1 MEESWSSQEDKR
13 MKTKNDILIK
23 VLSLGVGLAVGIV
36 LIAKVFFE
44 LSYDSFYKDIDRVY
58 TINTW
63 YSQNGDEH
71 DYGQVSGA
79 VAVGFME
86 EVPGVEVGTRTTS
99 VFNGDI
105 YLDEEGNK
113 LKATLVC
120 ADTCFFQVFERPI
133 LAGDPAKILGKW
145 GGVMVSRSFAEKL
158 MDEMPGRAGHDGNVT
173 PDLIGGLSSV
183 IGKVIYNEDMEGL
196 KLPIEGVFED
206 FPKNGSLSYDILLSM
221 DTYGKQSTDN
231 WLGNDRYKGYVKL
244 MPGVDP
250 NTLTDAI
257 RKMQEAH
264 QPVAQM
270 EAQGMRLTYFLKPFS
285 KMHTSMPEVKSQVI
299 LLSIV
304 AALLILI
311 SLLNYILIVISS
323 MVKRSKEVGVRKCY
337 GAESKHIYGMLSKE
351 ALLHIALSLALAAAI
366 IFAGRSIIENLLGVP
381 FQTLLV
387 SRSILAI
394 GLVILFVL
402 VISIVV
408 PAELYQRIPVC
419 AALKNYTENSRSWK
433 LGLLSVQV
441 LINVFLVVMMLIIGR
456 QYQKVNHS
464 NPGYDYKN
472 LFYINMF
479 DGDRQAQVR
488 AVETLRSL
496 PEVSGVAT
504 SYNLPYEGSN
514 GDNIYLPDDERELFN
529 VADQYDCSEGFY
541 ELMGIEFVDGRAPR
555 DSTEMAVDEKFVA
568 RMADFADWSD
578 GAVGKQVCITGH
590 DHPVV
595 LSNNMGV
602 TPYTIS
608 GVYKSYLIGNL
619 TRVDPRPSVLFRAE
633 IGSMSSWMPHILFKI
648 PGQDGNDEKDMARNA
663 DGRPGRFDRPSLDKV
678 REALEQALEGRE
690 INIISYEEQMRA
702 AYDDSKK
709 MRNTM
714 ALGAV
719 FSLLIA
725 LLGLIGFIKDESLR
739 RSKEMAVRKINGGTT
754 RDILGA
760 FAKDILVLSTVMAL
774 IACIAAFFVA
784 HKWLEQFAEKVS
796 LNPLYFLGGAIL
808 VLLIVLGVVVLNC
821 LRIARANPVES
832 LKNE

>member
-1 MEESWSSQEDKR
+1 
-13 MKTKNDILIK
+13 MKTKSDILIK

-44 LSYDSFYKDIDRVY
+44 LSYDSFYKDINRVY

-79 VAVGFME
+79 VSVGFME
-86 EVPGVEVGTRTTS
+86 EVPGVEVGTRTTY
-99 VFNGDI
+99 VFNGDT
-105 YLDEEGNK
+105 YLDEDGNK

-120 ADTCFFQVFERPI
+120 ADTCFFKVFDRPI
-133 LAGDPAKILGKW
+133 LAGDPAKVLGKW
-145 GGVMVSRSFAEKL
+145 GSVMVSRSFAEK
-158 MDEMPGRAGHDGNVT
+158 M
-173 PDLIGGLSSV
+173 GGV
-183 IGKVIYNEDMEGL
+183 QEAIGKQVYNEDMEGL
-196 KLPIEGVFED
+196 KLSIEGVFED

-250 NTLTDAI
+250 ATLSDAI

-264 QPVAQM
+264 QPVTEM
-270 EAQGMRLTYFLKPFS
+270 ETKGLRLTYFLKPFS
-285 KMHTSMPEVKSQVI
+285 KMHTSMPEVKSQVV

-351 ALLHIALSLALAAAI
+351 ALLHIALSLALAVAI

-387 SRSILAI
+387 PRSILAI

-402 VISIVV
+402 AISIVV
-408 PAELYQRIPVC
+408 PAELYQRIPVD
-419 AALKNYTENSRSWK
+419 AALKNYTENSRRWK
-433 LGLLSVQV
+433 LGLLGVQV
-441 LINVFLVVMMLIIGR
+441 LINVFLVVMMLVIGR

-464 NPGYDYKN
+464 NPGYDYEN

-496 PEVSGVAT
+496 PEVSGVAA

-541 ELMGIEFVDGRAPR
+541 DLMGIEFVDGRAPR

-568 RMADFADWSD
+568 KMADFVDWSD
-578 GAVGKQVCITGH
+578 GAVGKRVCITGH
-590 DHPVV
+590 DHPIV
-595 LSNNMGV
+595 LSNDMGV

-633 IGSMSSWMPHILFKI
+633 IGSMSSWMPHILFKVD
-648 PGQDGNDEKDMARNA
+648 PKAL
-663 DGRPGRFDRPSLDKV
+663 PKV
-678 REALEQALEGRE
+678 QSALTQALEGRE

-739 RSKEMAVRKINGGTT
+739 RSKEMAVRKINGATT
-754 RDILGA
+754 RDILGV
-760 FAKDILVLSTVMAL
+760 FAKDIMILSAVMAV

>member
-1 MEESWSSQEDKR
+1 MRHNS
-13 MKTKNDILIK
+13 DILIK

-63 YSQNGDEH
+63 YSQNGDEN

-86 EVPGVEVGTRTTS
+86 EVPGVEVGTRTTY
-99 VFNGDI
+99 VFHDVDT
-105 YLDEEGNK
+105 YLDEDGNK

-120 ADTCFFQVFERPI
+120 ADTCFFKVFDRPI
-133 LAGDPAKILGKW
+133 LAGDPIKALAKYGT
-145 GGVMVSRSFAEKL
+145 VMVSRSFAEK
-158 MDEMPGRAGHDGNVT
+158 MGGVQECIGQQICNRDAA
-173 PDLIGGLSSV
+173 DL
-183 IGKVIYNEDMEGL
+183 KYT
-196 KLPIEGVFED
+196 IEGVFED
-206 FPKNGSLSYDILLSM
+206 FPKNGSLDYDILLSM
-221 DTYGKQSTDN
+221 ATYSEWSTTN

-250 NTLTDAI
+250 NTLSDGI

-264 QPVAQM
+264 QSIEEL
-270 EAQGMRLTYFLKPFS
+270 EAIGLSLTYFLKPFS
-285 KMHTSMPEVKSQVI
+285 SLHTSNREVKTQVI

-323 MVKRSKEVGVRKCY
+323 LVKRSKEVGVRKCY

-387 SRSILAI
+387 PRSIFAI

-402 VISIVV
+402 VISIIV
-408 PAELYQRIPVC
+408 PAELYKRIPVD
-419 AALKNYTENSRSWK
+419 AALKNYTENSRRWK
-433 LGLLSVQV
+433 LGLLGVQV

-456 QYQKVNHS
+456 QYQKVSNS
-464 NPGYDYKN
+464 NPGYDYEN
-472 LFYINMF
+472 LFYVDIF
-479 DGDRQAQVR
+479 GGDYQEHVR
-488 AVETLRSL
+488 AVQMLEGLS
-496 PEVSGVAT
+496 EVTGVAT
-504 SYNLPYEGSN
+504 SYNLPYRGASGN
-514 GDNIYLPDDERELFN
+514 NVHIPDDQRELFN
-529 VADQYDCSEGFY
+529 IADQYDCSDGFF
-541 ELMGIEFVDGRAPR
+541 ELMGIPFIDGRAPKG
-555 DSTEMAVDEKFVA
+555 DLEIAVDEKFVA
-568 RMADFADWSD
+568 RMADFTDWSD
-578 GAVGKQVCITGH
+578 GAVGKQVFITEHG
-590 DHPVV
+590 PVTDD
-595 LSNNMGV
+595 GIPYYYTV
-602 TPYTIS
+602 T

-619 TRVDPRPSVLFRAE
+619 QGVDPRPSVMFHGE
-633 IGSMSSWMPHILFKI
+633 IGKDYMPHILFKVD
-648 PGQDGNDEKDMARNA
+648 PKALPKVKD
-663 DGRPGRFDRPSLDKV
+663 
-678 REALEQALEGRE
+678 ALTQSLEGRE

-725 LLGLIGFIKDESLR
+725 LLGLIGFIRDESLR
-739 RSKEMAVRKINGGTT
+739 RSKEMAVRKINGATT
-754 RDILGA
+754 RDILSV
-760 FAKDILVLSTVMAL
+760 FAKDIMKLSAVMAV
-774 IACIAAFFVA
+774 IACVAAFFVA